1 MGRLALRAA
10 YPIVVAKLGNRFV
23 VVVVVAVAIVVA
35 VAVVS
40 AAAAAAAAA
49 AATAVCC
56 QRSAAR
62 SHRARSVMLEILLSA
77 RSDLLGRRTS
87 GAHRL
92 ARQIAS
98 FEPNEQL
105 VEPVLYGLLRARHAA
120 RLAFAR
126 LRTRLELGL
135 GLANALIDVGLST
148 TRGREDFGRIH

>member
-23 VVVVVAVAIVVA
+23 VVVVAAVAIVVA

-40 AAAAAAAAA
+40 AAAAAAA

-77 RSDLLGRRTS
+77 HSD
-87 GAHRL
+87 
-92 ARQIAS
+92 
-98 FEPNEQL
+98 P
-105 VEPVLYGLLRARHAA
+105 
-120 RLAFAR
+120 
-126 LRTRLELGL
+126 
-135 GLANALIDVGLST
+135 
-148 TRGREDFGRIH
+148 